1 MTRIL
6 GFIVA
11 VLLGIAGGLALGW
24 LALPAHTAS
33 SAPESLR
40 MDYKADYVLM
50 VAETYHADKDLD
62 QAASRLALLG
72 GDSPEASANQ
82 AVVWANNAGYS
93 ADDLRRM
100 ADLATALRSWKPAE
114 TTAAPAAPGAQP

>member
-11 VLLGIAGGLALGW
+11 VLLGLAGGLALGW
-24 LALPAHTAS
+24 LGLPAHPAS

-50 VAETYHADKDLD
+50 VAETYHADQDPGK
-62 QAASRLALLG
+62 AAGRLAFLG
-72 GDSPEASANQ
+72 ADSPETIANQ
-82 AVVWANNAGYS
+82 AVIWAKDAGYS

-100 ADLATALRSWKPAE
+100 ADLATALRNWSPRPASS
-114 TTAAPAAPGAQP
+114 GGQP

>member
-1 MTRIL
+1 MIRIL

-24 LALPAHTAS
+24 LVLPAGSAS
-33 SAPESLR
+33 AAPQSLR

-50 VAETYHADKDLD
+50 VAEAYHADQDLG
-62 QAASRLALLG
+62 QAAARLALLG

-82 AVVWANNAGYS
+82 AVVWANNAGYT

-100 ADLATALRSWKPAE
+100 ADLATALRGWAPSA
-114 TTAAPAAPGAQP
+114 TAAAPGARP